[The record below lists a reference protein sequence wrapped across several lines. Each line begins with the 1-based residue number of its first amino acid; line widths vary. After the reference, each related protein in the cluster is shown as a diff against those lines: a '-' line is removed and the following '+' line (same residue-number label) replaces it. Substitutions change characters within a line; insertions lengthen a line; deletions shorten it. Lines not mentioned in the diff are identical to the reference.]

1 VGFDQLVDFVVLEG
15 RVLDVYSA
23 GPEGELDVLETGQEL
38 TEVSAQD
45 RLEYFLKHL
54 LYSLDAFIDYHLII
68 SKLIDFSYFK
78 LIRENKKKTSN

>member
-1 VGFDQLVDFVVLEG
+1 MGFDQLVDFVVLER

-23 GPEGELDVLETGQEL
+23 GPEGEFDVLETGEEL

-54 LYSLDAFIDYHLII
+54 LYSLDAFY
-68 SKLIDFSYFK
+68 
-78 LIRENKKKTSN
+78 